1 MADGLA
7 IASLLLSACALA
19 ASVYIAG
26 FAVYGVSLRREPLED
41 AALKLAPS
49 FLVLIPA
56 HNEAAGI
63 GATIQSVLNV
73 RYPREQLHIVTIA
86 DNCTDGTAT
95 IARELGAETWER
107 KDAANP
113 GKGQALQWALDQV
126 SPDSF
131 DCVAIIDADTQVD
144 SEFFNQMANF
154 ATADQRHNLA
164 AVYQGRYDF
173 AQTAKNKAKWF
184 ESFTLASK
192 AAENSF
198 VYRPRSAAGLVNLLQ
213 GNGFC
218 ISRAALLRVPFRA
231 GSVVEDAE
239 YAVHLAIA
247 GVPVRYVE
255 HARVFAR
262 MTESIGDASPQRVRW
277 ASGIFS
283 LIGGSAPELLR
294 AGIRRRSWRM
304 AEATAMLLLTSR
316 VLLVSLTLAA
326 FIFATVLLPRHI
338 AHISLGL
345 AITAILLQAFYM
357 VLMFRRAADHPF
369 PMADLAWAP
378 FYFIF
383 VSLMQALALAGFRR
397 KRWSRTVR

>member
-1 MADGLA
+1 VADGLA

-113 GKGQALQWALDQV
+113 GKGQALQW
-126 SPDSF
+126 
-131 DCVAIIDADTQVD
+131 
-144 SEFFNQMANF
+144 EFFNQMANF